1 MRWRDQNETDN
12 PNQSIRRKEEH
23 SAMKRRTVLA
33 GVVPFLQVGRWL
45 DQLLLVNQGEIVQ
58 KRFVGIA
65 EGETTEITVTDDDGT
80 TVSSEHEGQ
89 LGQSP
94 AEISP
99 EVATSLRERYDSIRF
114 HVTVNH
120 HNDSPKV
127 FGRTGTIEYQTSR
140 TLYSGIA
147 VGDHISF
154 QTSLLNANSIISL
167 SCLANEKESLQR
179 RCRVGVEDPTAE

>member
-1 MRWRDQNETDN
+1 
-12 PNQSIRRKEEH
+12 
-23 SAMKRRTVLA
+23 MKRRSVLA
-33 GVVPFLQVGRWL
+33 GVVPFLQGGRWL

-65 EGETTEITVTDDDGT
+65 EGETTEIAVIDDDGT
-80 TVSSEHEGQ
+80 TVSSEHEEQ

-99 EVATSLRERYDSIRF
+99 EVATSLRETYDSIRF

-120 HNDSPKV
+120 HTGSLKV
-127 FGRTGTIEYQTSR
+127 FGRTGLVEYRTSR
-140 TLYSGIA
+140 ALYSGTA

-154 QTSLLNANSIISL
+154 QTSLLNSDTIISL
-167 SCLANEKESLQR
+167 SCLADEKESLQR
-179 RCRVGVEDPTAE
+179 RCRVGVEDLTAE

>member
-1 MRWRDQNETDN
+1 
-12 PNQSIRRKEEH
+12 
-23 SAMKRRTVLA
+23 MKRRTVLA
-33 GVVPFLQVGRWL
+33 GVVPFLQGGRWL

-65 EGETTEITVTDDDGT
+65 GGETTEIAVTDDDGT

-94 AEISP
+94 AKISP
-99 EVATSLRERYDSIRF
+99 EVATSLRETYDSIRF

-120 HNDSPKV
+120 HNGSLKV
-127 FGRTGTIEYQTSR
+127 FSRTGSVEYRISR
-140 TLYSGIA
+140 ALYSGIA

-154 QTSLLNANSIISL
+154 QTSLLNSDTIISL
-167 SCLANEKESLQR
+167 SCLADQKESLQR
-179 RCRVGVEDPTAE
+179 RCRVGVEDPTAER

>member
-1 MRWRDQNETDN
+1 
-12 PNQSIRRKEEH
+12 
-23 SAMKRRTVLA
+23 MKRRTVLA
-33 GVVPFLQVGRWL
+33 GVVPFLQVGQWL

-65 EGETTEITVTDDDGT
+65 KGETTEIAVTGDDGT

-94 AEISP
+94 GEISP
-99 EVATSLRERYDSIRF
+99 EVATSLRETYDSIRF
-114 HVTVNH
+114 HITVNH
-120 HNDSPKV
+120 HSGSLKL
-127 FGRTGTIEYQTSR
+127 FSRTGTVEYRTSR
-140 TLYSGIA
+140 TLYTETA

-154 QTSLLNANSIISL
+154 QTSLLNGDTIISL

-179 RCRVGVEDPTAE
+179 RCRVRVEGPTEE